1 MCSPRSSL
9 LLVAALLPLAW
20 ASSSSS
26 SIATVENCDSD
37 YEQLNASTG
46 ECECLDGFS
55 GLGCRMCSA
64 SDDSDSSD
72 TCSANLG
79 SGYSCVSGFTYDA
92 TSLGKT
98 YTCSLSPALQALF
111 PGGALDVS
119 CERDEDG
126 DANCAAAVYKEKE
139 TVNSVHVIDCNMTQ
153 CSFATGST
161 DGECEL
167 IECKC
172 GPECSSMTKTLV
184 EGSLSG
190 KPAKIQVKTGTEELS
205 IVIEGSP
212 LPLSA
217 TCSASACERAGGS
230 ADSTESSGSSALAT
244 TGSGDDSSDTEGVG
258 LAVVA
263 CAVLAAMLLLSF
275 CACCCPVGAR
285 RGQQDDL
292 ETELLKANS
301 RAANTLEFRNLS
313 CFAVGDKQSGEQK
326 CILNRISGSAS
337 CGQVL
342 GLLGPSG
349 SGKTTLLNAL
359 AAVKNGDSNFSGELL
374 LDGKKLSKGY
384 RRVAAY
390 VQQDDS
396 LYSTLTV
403 RECIT
408 YSAQLRLPTSMS
420 ESAKSAMVDRVI
432 AELNLG
438 HVAGS
443 KIGSVAGS
451 STERGVSGGERR
463 RVSIGMELVT
473 SPQILILDEPTSGL
487 DSSSAHAVV
496 QLVKELAS
504 HDRIVILSIHQP
516 SARSFL
522 LLDKIMLLGKGELL
536 YSGSPADSKP
546 HFQNLGFKCPDNE
559 NIADFLLDIATDT
572 NNFPMIQSQDAE
584 SSDRSAASITVGS
597 GSQNQKISPRTGS
610 PAYEAESSP
619 FVMEEDSKRG
629 MLASTQSLLIEI
641 RVLFAR
647 TALNIL
653 RHRSLLVQH
662 VVLSLVL
669 ALFGGLIFNNVTDD
683 LAGFQNRTGAFYFIL
698 TFFGFASMSAM
709 DLFIGER
716 PIFLRET
723 GAMYYGAFSYF
734 MAKATLDA
742 LLLRVLPAT
751 LFASIFYW
759 IMGLQAT
766 AECFLIF
773 LLTLV
778 LFNVAAGS
786 ICLLVG
792 VLAKRVGS
800 ANLSATVVLLIMLL
814 FGGFLLN
821 SQTMPGSVGWL
832 KHLSI
837 FSYAFEI
844 LMCNELKGL
853 ILSFDA
859 PGYPA
864 VPVYGEVYLKTLGM
878 DYTNRYYD
886 IAALALIAIVLQLLA
901 FVFLTM
907 QVPSHHKMTAYE
919 NNGTVTTQPGKEEV
933 YEACSS
939 GHNKLLHL
947 VNTET
952 FYFLMVIDAG
962 CVPPTRGISGQL
974 HQRDIGRFGQVL
986 QIKCRA
992 VAEESSG
999 FYVLCDL
1006 MWTEWVFNHCIM

>member
-1 MCSPRSSL
+1 MRTSL
-9 LLVAALLPLAW
+9 IVAAALLPLAW
-20 ASSSSS
+20 GASSSSS
-26 SIATVENCDSD
+26 SVATGGDCNSD

-46 ECECLDGFS
+46 ECECRDGFS
-55 GLGCRMCSA
+55 GLGCRMCDDLA
-64 SDDSDSSD
+64 DSDV
-72 TCSANLG
+72 CSANLG
-79 SGYSCVSGFTYDA
+79 SGYSCVTGLTYDSS
-92 TSLGKT
+92 SLGKT
-98 YTCSLSPALQALF
+98 YTCTLSTALQALF

-119 CERDEDG
+119 CERDEAG
-126 DANCAAAVYKEKE
+126 EAKCLAAVYKAKA
-139 TVNSVHVIDCNMTQ
+139 TVDSVHVIDCNMTQ
-153 CSFATGST
+153 CSFASGST
-161 DGECEL
+161 DGECGN

-172 GPECSSMTKTLV
+172 GPECSSITKSLV

-190 KPAKIQVKTGTEELS
+190 VPAKIQVKTATQKMS

-217 TCSASACERAGGS
+217 TCNASACERTGGS
-230 ADSTESSGSSALAT
+230 VESDGSSVLAT
-244 TGSGDDSSDTEGVG
+244 TGSADDSSDTGGVG

-263 CAVLAAMLLLSF
+263 CAVLAAMLLFSC
-275 CACCCPVGAR
+275 CACCCCPFGAR
-285 RGQQDDL
+285 RGQKDDL
-292 ETELLKANS
+292 ETELLKANA
-301 RAANTLEFRNLS
+301 RTANTLEFRHLS
-313 CFAVGDKQSGEQK
+313 CFVVADKQSGEQK

-337 CGQVL
+337 RGQVL

-349 SGKTTLLNAL
+349 SGKTTLLNTL
-359 AAVKNGDSNFSGELL
+359 AAVKNGDSKLSGELL
-374 LDGKKLSKGY
+374 LDGKKLAKGY
-384 RRVAAY
+384 RRTAAY

-438 HVAGS
+438 HIAGS
-443 KIGSVAGS
+443 RIGAVGGGS
-451 STERGVSGGERR
+451 TDRGVSGGERR

-487 DSSSAHAVV
+487 DSSSAHSVV

-546 HFQNLGFKCPDNE
+546 YFQNLGYKCPENE
-559 NIADFLLDIATDT
+559 NIADFILDIATDT
-572 NNFPMIQSQDAE
+572 SNITTIRSHQDNE
-584 SSDRSAASITVGS
+584 PVKPAAP
-597 GSQNQKISPRTGS
+597 SPV
-610 PAYEAESSP
+610 YEAESSP
-619 FVMEEDSKRG
+619 FVMEEDSKPRG
-629 MLASTQSLLIEI
+629 AMASLHSFLIEV
-641 RVLFAR
+641 RVLFGR
-647 TALNIL
+647 TAQNIL

-698 TFFGFASMSAM
+698 TFFGFASMSSM

-751 LFASIFYW
+751 LFGSIFYW

-766 AECFLIF
+766 TECFLLF

-844 LMCNELKGL
+844 LMSNELRGL

-886 IAALALIAIVLQLLA
+886 VAALALIAIVLQLLA
-901 FVFLTM
+901 YVFLSM
-907 QVPSHHKMTAYE
+907 QVPSHHNMAAYE
-919 NNGTVTTQPGKEEV
+919 KDGAVAAQPRKEEG

-939 GHNKLLHL
+939 GR
-947 VNTET
+947 
-952 FYFLMVIDAG
+952 
-962 CVPPTRGISGQL
+962 TRP
-974 HQRDIGRFGQVL
+974 
-986 QIKCRA
+986 
-992 VAEESSG
+992 
-999 FYVLCDL
+999 
-1006 MWTEWVFNHCIM
+1006 